1 MQKYCELA
9 HYANTG
15 SHYPQSSPFTSGK
28 GRRESQKAIMVNI
41 SAVNNQTLNSS
52 ELHSVLGE
60 GGHVALNTISLIV
73 LSLPMVLSNG
83 FLIIVLLMDRTT
95 ASALRITLINTLAA
109 AMTTGLG
116 FMVWHLTHI
125 VRRARLID
133 DQSLVLA
140 TRTAAGFFVGSFLLR
155 SIALCILSVVV
166 FSVIKKGPPKKK
178 AMWCLSAVVGGEL
191 VFIVIFG
198 SLQASDMATTSTVFL
213 DGYHVYLVSSN
224 FGRYMIVS
232 VGLIVEISSKT
243 ITFTFAA
250 LAFRLVKRN
259 VSIAIETGIR
269 KAMLK
274 FLISTMV
281 LNAIIIFINVLLTA
295 SLFRDSLESV
305 QQNSR
310 GSLAL
315 TYVGQIVIAL
325 STILVPILLTVQFRS
340 VSTTMKEKFGCG
352 KVTPTIHPSLS

>member
-1 MQKYCELA
+1 ME
-9 HYANTG
+9 
-15 SHYPQSSPFTSGK
+15 
-28 GRRESQKAIMVNI
+28 NI

-52 ELHSVLGE
+52 ELQSVLGE
-60 GGHVALNTISLIV
+60 GGHVALNVIGLIV

-83 FLIIVLLMDRTT
+83 FVIIVLLIDKTT
-95 ASALRITLINTLAA
+95 VSALRITLINTLAA

-116 FMVWHLTHI
+116 FTVWHLTHI
-125 VRRARLID
+125 MRRAGLIG
-133 DQSLVLA
+133 DQSLGLA
-140 TRTAAGFFVGSFLLR
+140 TRAAAGFFVGSFLLR
-155 SIALCILSVVV
+155 SIALCVLSVVV

-178 AMWCLSAVVGGEL
+178 AVWCLSAVVGGEL

-198 SLQASDMATTSTVFL
+198 SLQASDMAIKSIVFL

-224 FGRYMIVS
+224 FGRYLIVS
-232 VGLIVEISSKT
+232 VGLVVEISSKT
-243 ITFTFAA
+243 VTFTFAA
-250 LAFRLVKRN
+250 LAFRLVKRR
-259 VSIAIETGIR
+259 VSVAVGTGIR

-274 FLISTMV
+274 FLISTMI
-281 LNAIIIFINVLLTA
+281 LNVITIFINLCLTA

-310 GSLAL
+310 GTLAL
-315 TYVGQIVIAL
+315 TYFGQIVIAL

-340 VSTTMKEKFGCG
+340 VSTTVKEKFGCG